1 MLQYLKCLTTKVPV
15 LATNATGL
23 STGFT
28 LASYAA
34 TDTYS
39 YAGGLTGLVTGA
51 GYAYTFA
58 SIGYVLGYSLLVLVL
73 SPPYLLDIDMDLRN
87 CNLVNWF
94 FVQKLDKG
102 LALVMLLVLISLLR
116 VL

>member
-1 MLQYLKCLTTKVPV
+1 M
-15 LATNATGL
+15 
-23 STGFT
+23 
-28 LASYAA
+28 
-34 TDTYS
+34 
-39 YAGGLTGLVTGA
+39 
-51 GYAYTFA
+51 
-58 SIGYVLGYSLLVLVL
+58 VLVL